1 MVYSLDLDWAAL
13 ADSRQAGV
21 WGFGPAGLRLVR
33 ELAGESRVR
42 SFSCLCPP
50 PIIKPALAS
59 QCAAQGQH
67 ACTAV
72 CRDQG
77 SLSAVAP

>member
-1 MVYSLDLDWAAL
+1 MVYSLDLGWAAH

-33 ELAGESRVR
+33 ELAGGSRVR
-42 SFSCLCPP
+42 SFSCLCPS